1 MRSDDIFGRDLI
13 DIVCRLLKVFAFG
26 FCAVML
32 FSLINTNSFESWSD
46 VTAVAFTIV
55 MVLSLIF
62 LGHNLKKR
70 WIDQL
75 HYLIWKSAAALFFC
89 LQKIHATLEYQ
100 GLTYRQTLQPAI
112 ENKYFPCFS
121 YSYILNYGSQIAI
134 LA

>member
-55 MVLSLIF
+55 MIMSLIF

-70 WIDQL
+70 WI
-75 HYLIWKSAAALFFC
+75 
-89 LQKIHATLEYQ
+89 
-100 GLTYRQTLQPAI
+100 G
-112 ENKYFPCFS
+112 
-121 YSYILNYGSQIAI
+121 
-134 LA
+134 

>member
-26 FCAVML
+26 FCAVMV

-55 MVLSLIF
+55 MIMSLIF

-70 WIDQL
+70 WI
-75 HYLIWKSAAALFFC
+75 
-89 LQKIHATLEYQ
+89 
-100 GLTYRQTLQPAI
+100 G
-112 ENKYFPCFS
+112 
-121 YSYILNYGSQIAI
+121 
-134 LA
+134 

>member
-26 FCAVML
+26 FCAVMV

-70 WIDQL
+70 WI
-75 HYLIWKSAAALFFC
+75 
-89 LQKIHATLEYQ
+89 
-100 GLTYRQTLQPAI
+100 G
-112 ENKYFPCFS
+112 
-121 YSYILNYGSQIAI
+121 
-134 LA
+134 

>member
-1 MRSDDIFGRDLI
+1 MRSDEFFGRDII

-26 FCAVML
+26 FCAVMV

-70 WIDQL
+70 WI
-75 HYLIWKSAAALFFC
+75 
-89 LQKIHATLEYQ
+89 
-100 GLTYRQTLQPAI
+100 G
-112 ENKYFPCFS
+112 
-121 YSYILNYGSQIAI
+121 
-134 LA
+134 

>member
-70 WIDQL
+70 WID
-75 HYLIWKSAAALFFC
+75 
-89 LQKIHATLEYQ
+89 
-100 GLTYRQTLQPAI
+100 
-112 ENKYFPCFS
+112 
-121 YSYILNYGSQIAI
+121 
-134 LA
+134 

>member
-26 FCAVML
+26 FCAVMV

-70 WIDQL
+70 WID
-75 HYLIWKSAAALFFC
+75 
-89 LQKIHATLEYQ
+89 
-100 GLTYRQTLQPAI
+100 
-112 ENKYFPCFS
+112 
-121 YSYILNYGSQIAI
+121 
-134 LA
+134 

>member
-1 MRSDDIFGRDLI
+1 MRSDDIFGRDII

-26 FCAVML
+26 FCAVMV

-70 WIDQL
+70 WI
-75 HYLIWKSAAALFFC
+75 
-89 LQKIHATLEYQ
+89 
-100 GLTYRQTLQPAI
+100 G
-112 ENKYFPCFS
+112 
-121 YSYILNYGSQIAI
+121 
-134 LA
+134 